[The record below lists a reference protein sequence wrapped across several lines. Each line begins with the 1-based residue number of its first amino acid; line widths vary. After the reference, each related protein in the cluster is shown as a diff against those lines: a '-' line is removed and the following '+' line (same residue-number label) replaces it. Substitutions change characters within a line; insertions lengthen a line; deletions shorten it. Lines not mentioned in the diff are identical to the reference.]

1 MMLARVR
8 GIYTIDHDDLEAYVP
23 NDPVECHMFVR
34 VMVGPHDGEGE
45 ESFDVTVCTPAWL
58 GRRPEERG
66 AVIGRH
72 YLIVGRYDPEL
83 IRRVL
88 TKQLERSSG
97 TSREDLAAKL
107 RRIGS
112 WEFDDYVDRAPKNDL

>member
-23 NDPVECHMFVR
+23 NDPVEFHMFVR
-34 VMVGPHDGEGE
+34 VMEGPHDGEG
-45 ESFDVTVCTPAWL
+45 TPAWL
-58 GRRPEERG
+58 GRMCEERG

-88 TKQLERSSG
+88 TKQVERCSG
-97 TSREDLAAKL
+97 TSWEDLAAKL
-107 RRIGS
+107 RQIGS
-112 WEFDDYVDRAPKNDL
+112 WEFEDYVDRAPKNHL